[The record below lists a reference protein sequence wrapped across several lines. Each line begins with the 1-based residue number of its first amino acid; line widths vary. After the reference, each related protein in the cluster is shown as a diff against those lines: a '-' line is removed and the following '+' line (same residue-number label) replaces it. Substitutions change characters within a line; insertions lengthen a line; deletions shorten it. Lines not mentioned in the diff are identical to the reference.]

1 MDQNSFE
8 KQKSLNGNPIVEQHP
23 QEWFEMRG
31 TRNHPMSVNS
41 WVTIK
46 SIQTFPH
53 EGCLLEEGHP
63 QEIKNVG
70 SVMFPITNHE
80 MVFKFGWDNEAHSCR
95 FNGEIYGSKINYP
108 SIELQEKIK
117 DAHYLPCGYYYRDG
131 LLGYGMVI
139 EQHVNS
145 QENPVWHLHQD
156 FVVALN
162 LIREGDKWFRPEEGY
177 IEVARL
183 KRNCKGKSEFLEVRK
198 EHLLDYLSAREM
210 NLYLYVFRSRR
221 QLANDYSHINWGLEK
236 EYIKE
241 DNMGRWAGRIITMPP
256 CELFPKNTT
265 KEHSISSEDVNEGE
279 KVPGPES
286 KSARDQTSNMKT
298 ADNLIYM
305 IIGDLWFTEVIE
317 AGNRSERVLG
327 EESASVSFIIDSEG
341 RTETIEFLK
350 ESFAW
355 LHFRPEVINVILG
368 RRGASI
374 SWLTSY
380 TGGVSLAPGH
390 SVRFGVNNASHI
402 NVLAKDIARLPVWQ
416 LRVWFGSNITP
427 EEEVSSELF
436 ASQFGANLVDTIA
449 PEVLFRN
456 AYKNINRTSSE
467 VLQKPL
473 FPKHEYCDELFDKC
487 HRFRAI
493 ERSGLY
499 ELAKDLYRLTF
510 ENVDQSALSV
520 VVGFQKEYE
529 QKSIRHLQKVLEI
542 CRDTREAEKIAGSL
556 KALNKL
562 RQAGAHMPS
571 SNIERWIREAGII
584 KTGNPINEAYQLL
597 QHFAETLNK
606 ISELLR
612 EAPIEHGVISS
623 R

>member
-1 MDQNSFE
+1 MEPVLDQNSFE
-8 KQKSLNGNPIVEQHP
+8 KRKRLKGNPIVEQHP
-23 QEWFEMRG
+23 QEWFEMSG
-31 TRNHPMSVNS
+31 FRNHPMSVNS

-46 SIQTFPH
+46 SIQTLPY
-53 EGCLLEEGHP
+53 EGSLLEEGHP

-80 MVFKFGWDNEAHSCR
+80 RVFNHGWDNEAYSCR
-95 FNGEIYGSKINYP
+95 FNGEIYNSKINYP
-108 SIELQEKIK
+108 SIELQEKTK
-117 DAHYLPCGYYYRDG
+117 DAYYLPCGYYYRDG

-139 EQHVNS
+139 EQHVNP
-145 QENPVWHLHQD
+145 QENPDWHLHQD

-162 LIREGDKWFRPEEGY
+162 LIREGDKWVRPEEEN

-183 KRNCKGKSEFLEVRK
+183 KRNRRGESEFLEVRK

-210 NLYLYVFRSRR
+210 NLYLYGFCSRR
-221 QLANDYSHINWGLEK
+221 QLANDHSHINWELNK
-236 EYIKE
+236 EYIEE
-241 DNMGRWAGRIITMPP
+241 DKMRRWAGRIIPMPP

-265 KEHSISSEDVNEGE
+265 KKQSISFEDVNEGE

-286 KSARDQTSNMKT
+286 KSARYQTSNIESE
-298 ADNLIYM
+298 DNLIYM

-317 AGNRSERVLG
+317 AGDRSKRVLG
-327 EESASVSFIIDSEG
+327 EESASMPFVIDSEG
-341 RTETIEFLK
+341 RTETSEFLK
-350 ESFAW
+350 KSYSW
-355 LHFRPEVINVILG
+355 LHFRPEIINVILG

-374 SWLTSY
+374 GWLTSY
-380 TGGVSLAPGH
+380 TGWISLAPDH
-390 SVRFGVNNASHI
+390 SVRFGVNNVSHI
-402 NVLAKDIARLPVWQ
+402 NVLAKDVARLPVWQ
-416 LRVWFGSNITP
+416 LKVWVGSNITP
-427 EEEVSSELF
+427 EEEVSSELL
-436 ASQFGANLVDTIA
+436 ASQFEANLVDTIA

-473 FPKHEYCDELFDKC
+473 FPKHEYRDELFDKC

-510 ENVDQSALSV
+510 ENVDQSALSA

-529 QKSIRHLQKVLEI
+529 RRSIRHLQKVLEI
-542 CRDTREAEKIAGSL
+542 CRDAREAEKIAGSL

-584 KTGNPINEAYQLL
+584 ETGNPIKEAYQLL

-606 ISELLR
+606 ISEVLR
-612 EAPIEHGVISS
+612 EAPIGQG
-623 R
+623 